1 VLNDLVGGRLSTTTL
16 DQSVTVTLQ
25 RESILA
31 NVDPPDVL
39 NGARTLAVNTLDLV
53 YEVLVCDSIHRVVL
67 HTLSDDGVLEGTAV
81 LDEEDS
87 VSVATLGLTS
97 AGNTTAVGL
106 QATVESTLDNHRG
119 LVGDRALGGR
129 DWDRGA
135 LAKASE
141 ASGSRGSR
149 ASNDGSGEGSDSGDD
164 SELHFGGCWWIGTL
178 KVESDRVVKC
188 VVRIGVV

>member
-106 QATVESTLDNHRG
+106 ETTVEGTRDGLSLLVGNGALGLGDGDGSTLAHG
-119 LVGDRALGGR
+119 KSL
-129 DWDRGA
+129 
-135 LAKASE
+135 
-141 ASGSRGSR
+141 SRGGSSR
-149 ASNDGSGEGSDSGDD
+149 AGGNGGHEGSDSGDD
-164 SELHFGGCWWIGTL
+164 SELHFDGTL
-178 KVESDRVVKC
+178 KVESRTC
-188 VVRIGVV
+188 W